1 MNRLNLPGLEKLMQD
16 FYEISN
22 MDIAVVDLR
31 NRILA
36 RRYPGNRFCSHIHK
50 CEGCLAKCE
59 ESDSLHYEEAKKCG
73 DTVIYT
79 CPFGI
84 FEAISPILEKDNIT
98 AFLFL
103 GMAIEEGEE
112 HERFAYEKAL
122 EVTAAEDVDN
132 LNKVFSEIP
141 RYPREKLEAFASML
155 PVLADYIESNNLIS
169 DTKETLG
176 MMIKRYIKNNLTEK
190 ITLSDIAWHL
200 HCSTVTLTE
209 HFKKEFGITIM
220 EYVTQKRMQMAVRL
234 LANSDTSIREISE
247 SCGFSD
253 IEYFSKS
260 FKKHHGISPSE
271 WRKGI
276 KNQ

>member
-1 MNRLNLPGLEKLMQD
+1 MNIPGLEKLMQD

-50 CEGCLAKCE
+50 CADCLKKCE
-59 ESDSLHYEEAKKCG
+59 ESDDLHYEEAKEKR
-73 DTVIYT
+73 DTVMYT

-84 FEAISPILEKDNIT
+84 FEAITPIMEKDDVV

-103 GMAIEEGEE
+103 GMAIEDDAE
-112 HERFAYEKAL
+112 HEAFAYNRAL
-122 EVTAAEDVDN
+122 EVTDSGDVEN
-132 LNKVFSEIP
+132 LDKVFREIP
-141 RYPREKLEAFASML
+141 RYSRKRLEAFASLL
-155 PVLADYIESNNLIS
+155 PILAQ
-169 DTKETLG
+169 
-176 MMIKRYIKNNLTEK
+176 YIKNNLTEK

-209 HFKKEFGITIM
+209 HFKHEFGLTIM

-234 LANSDTSIREISE
+234 LENSDTSIREIAE
-247 SCGFSD
+247 ACGFSD

-260 FKKHHGISPSE
+260 FKKFHGMSPSE
-271 WRKGI
+271 WRKRLD
-276 KNQ
+276 K

>member
-1 MNRLNLPGLEKLMQD
+1 MNIPGLEKLMQD

-50 CEGCLAKCE
+50 CADCLKICE
-59 ESDSLHYEEAKKCG
+59 ASDDIHYEEAKEKR
-73 DTVIYT
+73 DTVTYT

-84 FEAISPILEKDNIT
+84 FEAITPIMEKDDVV

-103 GMAIEEGEE
+103 GMAIEDDER
-112 HERFAYEKAL
+112 HESYAYEKAL
-122 EVTAAEDVDN
+122 EVTAKNDVEN
-132 LNKVFSEIP
+132 LDKVFREIP
-141 RYPREKLEAFASML
+141 RYPRKRLEAFASLL
-155 PVLADYIESNNLIS
+155 PVLAEYIENNNLVS

-209 HFKKEFGITIM
+209 HFKREFGMTIM

-234 LANSDTSIREISE
+234 LENSDTSIREIAE
-247 SCGFSD
+247 ACGFSD

-260 FKKHHGISPSE
+260 FKKHHGVSPSE
-271 WRKGI
+271 WRKGVN
-276 KNQ
+276 K

>member
-1 MNRLNLPGLEKLMQD
+1 MNLPGLEKLMQN

-50 CEGCLAKCE
+50 CEGCPECCE
-59 ESDSLHYEEAKKCG
+59 ASDELHYEQVKETG
-73 DTVIYT
+73 ETVIYT

-84 FEAISPILEKDNIT
+84 FEAIAPIMEKDSIA

-112 HERFAYEKAL
+112 HEKYAYEKAL
-122 EVTAAEDVDN
+122 EVTAPEDMEN

-141 RYPREKLEAFASML
+141 RYPRQKLEAFDSML
-155 PVLADYIESNNLIS
+155 SVLADYIENNNLIS

-209 HFKKEFGITIM
+209 HFKKEFGISPGKYRRD
-220 EYVTQKRMQMAVRL
+220 E
-234 LANSDTSIREISE
+234 SIT
-247 SCGFSD
+247 
-253 IEYFSKS
+253 
-260 FKKHHGISPSE
+260 
-271 WRKGI
+271 
-276 KNQ
+276 

>member
-1 MNRLNLPGLEKLMQD
+1 MNLPGLEKLMQD

-59 ESDSLHYEEAKKCG
+59 ASDDMHYEEVKESG
-73 DTVIYT
+73 ETVIYT

-84 FEAISPILEKDNIT
+84 YEAIAPIKEKDSVV

-112 HERFAYEKAL
+112 HERYAYERAL
-122 EVTAAEDVDN
+122 EVTSPSDVDN

-141 RYPREKLEAFASML
+141 RYPKKTLDAFASML
-155 PVLADYIESNNLIS
+155 PVLAEYIENNNLVS
-169 DTKETLG
+169 DTTETLG
-176 MMIKRYIKNNLTEK
+176 MMIKRYVKNNLTEK

-220 EYVTQKRMQMAVRL
+220 EYVTSKRMQMAVRL
-234 LANSDTSIREISE
+234 LENSDTSIRETAE
-247 SCGFSD
+247 ACGFSD

-260 FKKHHGISPSE
+260 FKKYHGTSPSE
-271 WRKGI
+271 WRKRMR
-276 KNQ
+276 K

>member
-1 MNRLNLPGLEKLMQD
+1 MNLPGLEKLMQD

-50 CEGCLAKCE
+50 CAGCLEQCE
-59 ESDSLHYEEAKKCG
+59 KSDAIHYEEAKEKRE
-73 DTVIYT
+73 TVLYT

-84 FEAISPILEKDNIT
+84 FEAISPIFEKDNVV

-103 GMAIEEGEE
+103 GMAIEEGED
-112 HERFAYEKAL
+112 HERYAYEKAL
-122 EVTAAEDVDN
+122 EVTSSGDVES
-132 LNKVFSEIP
+132 LNKAISEIP
-141 RYPREKLEAFASML
+141 RYPRKKLEAFASML
-155 PVLADYIESNNLIS
+155 PVLAEYIENNNLVS
-169 DTKETLG
+169 DNKESLG
-176 MMIKRYIKNNLTEK
+176 MMIKRYIKNNLTER

-234 LANSDTSIREISE
+234 LENSDTSIREISE
-247 SCGFSD
+247 ACGFSD

-260 FKKHHGISPSE
+260 FKKFHGMSPSE
-271 WRKGI
+271 WRK
-276 KNQ
+276 KLS

>member
-1 MNRLNLPGLEKLMQD
+1 MNLPGLEKLMQD
-16 FYEISN
+16 FYEISK

-36 RRYPGNRFCSHIHK
+36 RRYPGNRFCSHVHK
-50 CEGCLAKCE
+50 CAGCLERCE
-59 ESDSLHYEEAKKCG
+59 ESDAIHYEKAKEKR

-84 FEAISPILEKDNIT
+84 FEAIAPIMEKDNVS

-112 HERFAYEKAL
+112 HEKYAYNKAL
-122 EVTAAEDVDN
+122 EVTAKGDVDS
-132 LNKVFSEIP
+132 LNKAFAEIP

-155 PVLADYIESNNLIS
+155 PILAEYIENNNLVS
-169 DTKETLG
+169 DTTESLG
-176 MMIKRYIKNNLTEK
+176 MMIKRYIKNNLTQK
-190 ITLSDIAWHL
+190 ITLTDIAWHL

-209 HFKKEFGITIM
+209 HFKKEFGMTIM
-220 EYVTQKRMQMAVRL
+220 EYVTSKRMQMAVRL
-234 LANSDTSIREISE
+234 LENSDTSIREIAE

-260 FKKHHGISPSE
+260 FKKYYGTSPSE
-271 WRKGI
+271 WRKRMR
-276 KNQ
+276 K

>member
-1 MNRLNLPGLEKLMQD
+1 MNIPGLEKLMQD

-50 CEGCLAKCE
+50 CADCLKRCE
-59 ESDSLHYEEAKKCG
+59 ESDDLHYEEAKEKR
-73 DTVIYT
+73 DTVMYT

-84 FEAISPILEKDNIT
+84 FEAITPIMEKDDVV

-103 GMAIEEGEE
+103 GMAIEDDAE
-112 HERFAYEKAL
+112 HEAYAYNKAL
-122 EVTAAEDVDN
+122 EVTASGDVEN
-132 LNKVFSEIP
+132 LDKVFREIP
-141 RYPREKLEAFASML
+141 RYPRKKLEAFASLL
-155 PVLADYIESNNLIS
+155 PILAGYIENNNLVS
-169 DTKETLG
+169 DTTETLG

-209 HFKKEFGITIM
+209 HFKKEFGLTIM
-220 EYVTQKRMQMAVRL
+220 EYVTSKRMQMAVRL
-234 LANSDTSIREISE
+234 LENSDTSVREIAE

-260 FKKHHGISPSE
+260 FKKFHGMSPSE
-271 WRKGI
+271 WRKRLD
-276 KNQ
+276 K